1 MSQDDITIKCEVNN
15 MYYPTPLMQNQ
26 AFPFYHKQ
34 YHSNS
39 NNNNLQTKLAHFI
52 NSLVDESHRARY
64 REEWEEFKIV
74 TSLPELYV
82 LGAVLF
88 LTELLKF
95 VATSNIA

>member
-15 MYYPTPLMQNQ
+15 MNYLMQNQ

-34 YHSNS
+34 YHINNN

-82 LGAVLF
+82 LRAVLF